1 MSSRSPGESF
11 FTVDTDS
18 LLDAL
23 PVVLRPLLECRCHA
37 YLHCGRLWVQSRR
50 IKRRWEDHRHALGR
64 RHQAFVI
71 RSPVMLSPT
80 SEGSAQLKAL
90 PCEVECVVELAQRS
104 VSNAF
109 ELDAG
114 KQFFGIVAFG
124 HLVDDVLQCHG
135 VCQIKQRSKIGIRH
149 MPMFCPEPK
158 SAEQCRS
165 MVNQVVGRVHNEV
178 MSRVRRRGL
187 KMRPDV
193 LLRLFSEFGEGA
205 HTSGISHQVVR

>member
-1 MSSRSPGESF
+1 MPIE
-11 FTVDTDS
+11 
-18 LLDAL
+18 
-23 PVVLRPLLECRCHA
+23 LR
-37 YLHCGRLWVQSRR
+37 
-50 IKRRWEDHRHALGR
+50 DHH
-64 RHQAFVI
+64 AFVI

-114 KQFFGIVAFG
+114 KQFLGIVAFG
-124 HLVDDVLQCHG
+124 HLIDNVLQCHG

-149 MPMFCPEPK
+149 MPMFCPQPK

-178 MSRVRRRGL
+178 VSRVRGRGL

-205 HTSGISHQVVR
+205 HTSGISHQVIR